1 MGGKENDRKYSSH
14 ELERPIN
21 DSRGKAGYGFPV
33 SRSPVRHRTRICHAP
48 TNLPSTSSILGHFGS
63 TGNYNIGLLNE
74 SLRLWP
80 RGAFLGTLTR
90 SKASGLSRAYQRCST
105 CLENE
110 HVPPVASDRS
120 LEPWICLNLDN
131 VDPHPHPT
139 PLHSP
144 CISLISILERYP
156 RFLEESWQM
165 EDSIIPKKLLSYRV
179 RYK

>member
-1 MGGKENDRKYSSH
+1 MAGEKENDRKYSSH

-90 SKASGLSRAYQRCST
+90 SKASGSSAYRRCST
-105 CLENE
+105 CLENMS
-110 HVPPVASDRS
+110 HLLPAITHS
-120 LEPWICLNLDN
+120 EPWICLNLDN
-131 VDPHPHPT
+131 VDPP
-139 PLHSP
+139 SRP

-156 RFLEESWQM
+156 RILDGFAERRRLYCVKDRPPFQ
-165 EDSIIPKKLLSYRV
+165 LRLSGPL
-179 RYK
+179 